1 MSPPRSA
8 RKPLKLLT
16 EIRRDLAE
24 VDKICIDWENGTNS
38 EDEERV
44 GALIECAFEN
54 SLVLMETI
62 GRAETRNHVSALF
75 DRARKNLTKS
85 AYSVNASEV
94 YSVWS
99 WQLSNILNAVEKV
112 DFGLAKDVEEPID
125 LIIRV
130 LDRMGSVERAL
141 KTRHDSRPTLTVEDE
156 YDIQDLLRS
165 LLFLYFDDVSE
176 EDPSPKFAG
185 SSTRVDLLLR
195 KERIVVEVKKTRP
208 TMTEGE
214 LGQQLKL
221 DIVDY
226 KQRQGCDALIIVID
240 DRARR
245 LKNPK
250 GFVDDLTKV
259 EEGFRV

>member
-130 LDRMGSVERAL
+130 LDRMGSVECLVQR
-141 KTRHDSRPTLTVEDE
+141 
-156 YDIQDLLRS
+156 LRDRESKSIRNNGPVIVSGDPPDPEGS
-165 LLFLYFDDVSE
+165 LECKPGSPSSA
-176 EDPSPKFAG
+176 PSP
-185 SSTRVDLLLR
+185 V
-195 KERIVVEVKKTRP
+195 
-208 TMTEGE
+208 
-214 LGQQLKL
+214 GQPEATAVYG
-221 DIVDY
+221 D
-226 KQRQGCDALIIVID
+226 
-240 DRARR
+240 
-245 LKNPK
+245 
-250 GFVDDLTKV
+250 F
-259 EEGFRV
+259 